1 MQGSCDE
8 DAQLLIWYPVG
19 SGNLIDMG
27 DTVGRYCHAPNRFCQ
42 PPIACSTCGYR
53 NTRYFYRVFC
63 FLYSTYRDKNVIRYT
78 HNFIIV
84 IIK

>member
-8 DAQLLIWYPVG
+8 DAKLLIWYPVG

-27 DTVGRYCHAPNRFCQ
+27 DTVGKYCHATNRFCQ

-53 NTRYFYRVFC
+53 NTHR
-63 FLYSTYRDKNVIRYT
+63 
-78 HNFIIV
+78 
-84 IIK
+84 